1 MTIEFIKDKLE
12 LLGYDHPLV
21 DQIEEEI
28 YELDSNGNGLI
39 LQEEDLNQEDL
50 IEMSNR
56 IDVAIKELNR

>member
-21 DQIEEEI
+21 DQIEEEL
-28 YELDSNGNGLI
+28 YEE
-39 LQEEDLNQEDL
+39 EEDLGQEDL
-50 IEMSNR
+50 IEMSHR

>member
-28 YELDSNGNGLI
+28 
-39 LQEEDLNQEDL
+39 LQEEDLDQEDL
-50 IEMSNR
+50 IEMSDR